1 MCGGQYCQ
9 SGDERERTLTANPR
23 GQRDTTWNTL
33 TDTLNT
39 LSARYR
45 YRAGEDRKEKNQRE
59 GKSRNGRHGENN
71 DQRQV
76 E

>member
-1 MCGGQYCQ
+1 MCGGQYFQ
-9 SGDERERTLTANPR
+9 SGDERERTLTANLR
-23 GQRDTTWNTL
+23 GQRDTTWNT
-33 TDTLNT
+33 TLDT

-45 YRAGEDRKEKNQRE
+45 YRAGEDRKEKNQRK

-71 DQRQV
+71 DQRQA